1 VTAGAIATVDEL
13 SGGRAVLGIGRG
25 FSAVSNIGER
35 PATTRELAEYVRA
48 LRTIMRGET
57 ATYRGKEIHAAWIE
71 RPVPVIVSAYGP
83 KTRRMA
89 GEIGVEFAPRS

>member
-1 VTAGAIATVDEL
+1 
-13 SGGRAVLGIGRG
+13 
-25 FSAVSNIGER
+25 
-35 PATTRELAEYVRA
+35 VRA